1 MKLNPQELIRV
12 FCCPTVNILSL
23 QERQAGAFW
32 CHEFLWPMER
42 RNVLKKSNIGL
53 FSWRLDH
60 FLQKMHSQSN
70 EWIKQNENKHFHNF
84 FIDWVKHCT
93 ITAFFVQDLV
103 ANPGVIGCTSRKVP
117 SPSLKSL
124 SPEPRLPPKPYLFP
138 LSCFWTVV
146 MLVKWGHG
154 CSPWLNILINRGFP
168 SLIRSNAKQISTK
181 STGQGAQGAGIINRW
196 AARLN

>member
-1 MKLNPQELIRV
+1 MSGVERSWSGFFAAQRLKL
-12 FCCPTVNILSL
+12 
-23 QERQAGAFW
+23 QASKSVRPVLFDVMSSYDLWKEEMFW
-32 CHEFLWPMER
+32 
-42 RNVLKKSNIGL
+42 KKSKIGL

-84 FIDWVKHCT
+84 LIDWVKHCT
-93 ITAFFVQDLV
+93 ITAFFVQDLA

-124 SPEPRLPPKPYLFP
+124 SPEPRLPPQPYLFP

-146 MLVKWGHG
+146 MLVIWGHG
-154 CSPWLNILINRGFP
+154 CSPWLNILISMGFLLYSGP
-168 SLIRSNAKQISTK
+168 MQSK
-181 STGQGAQGAGIINRW
+181 
-196 AARLN
+196 